1 MKLLRLTLSNFKGCK
16 SFTLDAQGESIR
28 VFGDNET
35 GKTTLFDAFN
45 WLLFDKDSQNK
56 SDFDIKTLDKN
67 NNVIH
72 GLEHS
77 VEATIS
83 IDGKRTTLR
92 KVYAEKWTKK
102 RGSAKQEF
110 TGHTTDYFVNDV
122 PKKMGEYKDFVKGII
137 DENAFKLLTS
147 PTYFN
152 EQLKKE
158 KRREILFEIC
168 GDVTDQEVIASD
180 KNLAKLPDILGDRS
194 LDEHKS
200 MIASRRRKIND
211 ELEKLPVRI
220 DEINHNLPDIT
231 GLNES
236 EIDAELM
243 YLKQAIQDK
252 ESEINRIRSGG
263 EVAEKQKKLREI
275 EGDLLHIQNNFQS
288 DTLDKVSEKR
298 QELSQ
303 LKADAE
309 NIRFKVTK
317 AASKISF
324 NNEVITNRQGEAKHL
339 RQEWH
344 GVNNEVFQSHHDENC
359 PTCGQSLPEDQIKGA
374 HEKALADF
382 NHRKAERLE
391 GITVRGKVATSEINR
406 LKEENIGLT
415 NDIEKLEQELAAKE
429 KELKQIESE
438 LNQLQ
443 GNVKNIETDPLYIRK
458 KQEVGVVQQLI
469 EALHSS
475 LQTSIDAV
483 QSEIIKFRAE
493 VSQLEADKAKIIQV
507 SQSEIRV
514 NELKEQERKLAAE
527 FEKLEEQI
535 YLIEE
540 FTRSKVNY
548 LEEKISS
555 KFKYARFKLFEEQV
569 NGGLKDECETLYKG
583 VPYSSGLNN
592 AARINVGLDIINTL
606 SEHYG
611 FTAPIFVD
619 NSESVTS
626 FIETN
631 AQLIN
636 LVVSEKDKKLRVEHA
651 DQKVKEA
658 V

>member
-92 KVYAEKWTKK
+92 KVYAEKWSKK
-102 RGSAKQEF
+102 RGSATAEF
-110 TGHTTDYFVNDV
+110 TGHTTDYFINDV

-137 DENAFKLLTS
+137 DENVFKLLTS

-180 KNLAKLPDILGDRS
+180 KKLAKLPDILGDRS

-200 MIASRRRKIND
+200 MVAARRRKIND
-211 ELEKLPVRI
+211 QLEKLPVRI
-220 DEINHNLPDIT
+220 DEINHNLPDT
-231 GLNES
+231 TRLNES
-236 EIDAELM
+236 DIDAELM
-243 YLKQAIQDK
+243 YLKQDIQDK

-263 EVAEKQKKLREI
+263 EIAEKQKQLREI
-275 EGDLLHIQNNFQS
+275 EGDLLQLKNEHQAANSYKVDIKRGEHYELK
-288 DTLDKVSEKR
+288 TKVSDLENQITSSQRKVDSDNR
-298 QELSQ
+298 SIDIFSAEAERLRGQWHEINKQELDFCQ
-303 LKADAE
+303 
-309 NIRFKVTK
+309 
-317 AASKISF
+317 
-324 NNEVITNRQGEAKHL
+324 
-339 RQEWH
+339 
-344 GVNNEVFQSHHDENC
+344 DENC
-359 PTCGQSLPEDQIKGA
+359 PSCGQILPTEKLDEAK
-374 HEKALADF
+374 EKAFANF
-382 NHRKAERLE
+382 NREKSERLE
-391 GITVRGKVATSEINR
+391 SISSKGK
-406 LKEENIGLT
+406 NIKV
-415 NDIEKLEQELAAKE
+415 DIEKL
-429 KELKQIESE
+429 QIENE
-438 LNQLQ
+438 KLL
-443 GNVKNIETDPLYIRK
+443 VKIQEDEKVIEVLKTNLEKIRV
-458 KQEVGVVQQLI
+458 E
-469 EALHSS
+469 
-475 LQTSIDAV
+475 IDALIAQQTDISNTLTYQQKQQEIEQIKQQISQLEESTFDSINVV
-483 QSEIIKFRAE
+483 QSETKKLRIE
-493 VSQLEADKAKIIQV
+493 VAQLETDKAKIAQV
-507 SQSEIRV
+507 KLSEVRV

-527 FEKLEEQI
+527 FEKLEEQK

-611 FTAPIFVD
+611 FTSPIFVD